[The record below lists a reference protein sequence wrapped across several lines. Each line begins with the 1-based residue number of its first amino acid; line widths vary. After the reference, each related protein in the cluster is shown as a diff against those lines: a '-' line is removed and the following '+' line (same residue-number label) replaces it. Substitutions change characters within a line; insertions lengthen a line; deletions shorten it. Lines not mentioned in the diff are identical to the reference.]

1 MKNIFKKIIST
12 ILIFEAKLVLKK
24 YKPKIVAVTG
34 SVGKTSTKDAIFAV
48 LAKFKYVRKSEK
60 SFNSEIGL
68 PLTIL
73 GLENAWSNPFKWI
86 RNILDGIS
94 LIVFKTDY
102 PEWLVL
108 EVGADRPGDI
118 RKISEWLKSD
128 IAVFTKFS
136 KVPVHVEFFPTPKD
150 VVEEKA
156 NLIRGLKKDGFL
168 ILNGDD
174 EDATSLLER
183 SKNHTLIY
191 KVDNSADVSASNYKI
206 NYQEKNGIKSPI
218 GISFKV
224 EYKGNIV
231 PVSID
236 GVLGRQQMY
245 PVLAGLT
252 VAVAEDLN
260 FVQAVEALKNFE
272 TPKGRMRIIE
282 GINDSTIIDD
292 TYNSSP
298 VAMNEAIFTLKSL
311 EINSG
316 SKKVAVLG
324 DMMELG
330 KYSADEHK
338 KVGEVLAEFCDV
350 VITVGLRA
358 NKYIA
363 ESAIASGMKKS
374 QVLKFEN
381 SVDAGK
387 ELAKI
392 LKPGDVVLVKGSQ
405 SIRMEKTVEEVLKNR
420 EEASKLLVRQEEE
433 WLKR

>member
-1 MKNIFKKIIST
+1 M
-12 ILIFEAKLVLKK
+12 
-24 YKPKIVAVTG
+24 
-34 SVGKTSTKDAIFAV
+34 
-48 LAKFKYVRKSEK
+48 
-60 SFNSEIGL
+60 
-68 PLTIL
+68 
-73 GLENAWSNPFKWI
+73 
-86 RNILDGIS
+86 
-94 LIVFKTDY
+94 
-102 PEWLVL
+102 
-108 EVGADRPGDI
+108 
-118 RKISEWLKSD
+118 
-128 IAVFTKFS
+128 
-136 KVPVHVEFFPTPKD
+136 
-150 VVEEKA
+150 
-156 NLIRGLKKDGFL
+156 
-168 ILNGDD
+168 
-174 EDATSLLER
+174 
-183 SKNHTLIY
+183 
-191 KVDNSADVSASNYKI
+191 
-206 NYQEKNGIKSPI
+206 
-218 GISFKV
+218 
-224 EYKGNIV
+224 